1 LVAAYYFLRD
11 RECLARYNV
20 TFRELEAMF
29 DDPKTKEAKRNKI
42 EPLIKDIQALFPQKL
57 SEAEPKRN

>member
-1 LVAAYYFLRD
+1 
-11 RECLARYNV
+11 
-20 TFRELEAMF
+20 MF